1 VAHRIERLGGYY
13 RPVPSAVVDGM
24 ANPAGRHKGEKNMPG
39 KGYRKG
45 PKLFSLAR
53 KKALMLGVPQE
64 KGVKLAELISRI
76 QLKEGNLPCFQQR
89 DFCAQMSCCWQAS
102 CNAKMMASGEGGQ

>member
-1 VAHRIERLGGYY
+1 MSL
-13 RPVPSAVVDGM
+13 
-24 ANPAGRHKGEKNMPG
+24 KTFK
-39 KGYRKG
+39 KG

-76 QLKEGNLPCFQQR
+76 QLKEGNEPCFR
-89 DFCAQMSCCWQAS
+89 RRKVCSELSCCWQAS
-102 CNAKMMASGEGGQ
+102 CRAKMSEI

>member
-1 VAHRIERLGGYY
+1 MSR
-13 RPVPSAVVDGM
+13 
-24 ANPAGRHKGEKNMPG
+24 N

-53 KKALMLGVPQE
+53 KKALALGVPQE

-76 QLKEGNLPCFQQR
+76 QIKEGNDPCFRKRQT
-89 DFCAQMSCCWQAS
+89 CSEMGCCWQAS
-102 CNAKMMASGEGGQ
+102 CGVPMAND